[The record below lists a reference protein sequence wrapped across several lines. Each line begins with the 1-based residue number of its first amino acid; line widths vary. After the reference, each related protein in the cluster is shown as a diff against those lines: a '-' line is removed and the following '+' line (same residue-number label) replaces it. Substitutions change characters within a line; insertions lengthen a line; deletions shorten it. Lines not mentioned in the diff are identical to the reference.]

1 MRSLLFIL
9 CTTLAACHAGVQTEQ
24 RKDSSATGIVAD
36 TLYEDPKGLKDA
48 PADAWEPNTDSLMD
62 IVSTEALS
70 YAGKHLQ
77 DGDYQY
83 EFELF
88 PGMYSIKTAM
98 AFGHLFETGKS
109 HLHIRSSAETGNV
122 LDNVYLL
129 ENNHFKLIST
139 DTIAYLEFTSDSI
152 GDVNGDKLRDYMVV
166 TYSSSGCC
174 LRYVYNVYTYNA
186 STGGFSHLYNF
197 YNPDFFPEEKVV
209 RGVGYGHPGEVELYK
224 FKWNDTVLETI
235 ERIYRDPENDKQFI
249 RMRGEDS
256 GEPSSRNGEVL
267 NAVPKEYRNIDGYEW
282 FMYEE

>member
-1 MRSLLFIL
+1 VRPLFFIICLIL
-9 CTTLAACHAGVQTEQ
+9 AGCHAGMQAEQ
-24 RKDSSATGIVAD
+24 QKDSLATTRPTD
-36 TLYEDPKGLKDA
+36 TLYEDAKGPENVAENEGDLD
-48 PADAWEPNTDSLMD
+48 NDSIIN
-62 IVSTEALS
+62 IVCSEALT

-77 DGDYQY
+77 DGNYHY
-83 EFELF
+83 EFERF
-88 PGMYSIKTAM
+88 SVKASM
-98 AFGHLFETGKS
+98 AFGHLFEAGKF
-109 HLHIRSSAETGNV
+109 HLHVRSSAEAGNV

-129 ENNHFKLIST
+129 ENNSFKLIST

-174 LRYVYNVYTYNA
+174 LRYVYNVRTYDA

-235 ERIYRDPENDKQFI
+235 ERIYRDPENNKQFI
-249 RMRGEDS
+249 RMRGEDG

-267 NAVPKEYRNIDGYEW
+267 KAVPKEYLNIDGYDW
-282 FMYEE
+282 FMYKE